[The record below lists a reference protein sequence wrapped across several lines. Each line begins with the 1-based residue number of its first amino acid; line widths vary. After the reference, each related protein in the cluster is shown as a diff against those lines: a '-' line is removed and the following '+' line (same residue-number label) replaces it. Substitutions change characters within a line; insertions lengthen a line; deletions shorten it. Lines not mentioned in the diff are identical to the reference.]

1 MLEKSVCCLSCK
13 WVCLTEGKGRK
24 SLPGEA
30 RGERRKLQ
38 NYGCNLYVLPFR
50 SNALV
55 ESSKIEVVPVVQ
67 NSWLH
72 STLVSS
78 YSSEKELKFF
88 LLDLVA
94 CFFRSSLHVPFPLV
108 WDFTST
114 PVKNWF
120 YLISFYCFMF
130 QSREQSHSS
139 MKPITIH
146 ILLVPFFGNWDVFSS
161 FVGC

>member
-38 NYGCNLYVLPFR
+38 DYGCNLYVLPFR

-67 NSWLH
+67 NS
-72 STLVSS
+72 
-78 YSSEKELKFF
+78 
-88 LLDLVA
+88 
-94 CFFRSSLHVPFPLV
+94 
-108 WDFTST
+108 
-114 PVKNWF
+114 
-120 YLISFYCFMF
+120 
-130 QSREQSHSS
+130 
-139 MKPITIH
+139 
-146 ILLVPFFGNWDVFSS
+146 
-161 FVGC
+161 